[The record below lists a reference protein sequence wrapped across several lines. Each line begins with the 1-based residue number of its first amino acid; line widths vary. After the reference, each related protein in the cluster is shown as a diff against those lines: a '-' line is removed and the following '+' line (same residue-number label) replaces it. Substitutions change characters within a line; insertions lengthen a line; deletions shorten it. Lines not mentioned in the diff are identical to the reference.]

1 MINFERGVVLGR
13 TKLENVLEE
22 DRNIRLS
29 YLDLLI
35 YSLIELLLERWSGRQ
50 EKKTDWMAL
59 EVFLQADYNS
69 SIDAF
74 DFILDLRSYITFTLG
89 AFTRYQLA
97 KIVLQ

>member
-35 YSLIELLLERWSGRQ
+35 YSLIELLLER
-50 EKKTDWMAL
+50 
-59 EVFLQADYNS
+59 
-69 SIDAF
+69 
-74 DFILDLRSYITFTLG
+74 
-89 AFTRYQLA
+89 
-97 KIVLQ
+97 